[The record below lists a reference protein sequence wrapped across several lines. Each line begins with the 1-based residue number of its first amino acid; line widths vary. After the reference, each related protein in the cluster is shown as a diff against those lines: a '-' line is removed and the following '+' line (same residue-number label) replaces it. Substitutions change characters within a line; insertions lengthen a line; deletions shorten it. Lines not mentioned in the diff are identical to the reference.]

1 MPCRHGGAALRLYG
15 EQNLALC
22 GVDHGAQVHIPL
34 VKGVKPG
41 AQRVA
46 PAALLVE
53 VGKHAFG
60 AACRDRRL
68 IAEEVGRRGRKT
80 LTLCADEQAT
90 HAGLPEVVH
99 LQLVLFA
106 AVFCRNL
113 IGQAARRGFPRREV
127 GGAAFHRPAAAHGE
141 VGEGGRAVK
150 TVLVDNDLFC
160 RCRKAQQKR
169 ERRRAQKFCKQFH
182 VDFLRV
188 FSYFNCSI
196 RRAASK
202 YKKSTVSGGAFAECE
217 ERVQV
222 WCTKGNKAKNIRY
235 PVGGGGGGGRPAR
248 QGGGGGG
255 GGGRQAMRIN
265 YDCFVWGG
273 GELRWGWC
281 GGIRAG
287 RGCGSGGVG
296 GVFAPSLFTGGVT
309 GFLIAYLINMTG
321 VITVPV
327 SYFVLAGMAG
337 VMSGVMNSPLTAMFL
352 IAEITSGYSLL
363 VPLMITS
370 VTAHLTGRGMEPYSI
385 YARRLA
391 MKGDLIT
398 HNKDKAVLTLM
409 KLNKVIETD
418 LQTISIE
425 ATLGDLVKKVSRSS
439 RNIFPVIDENE
450 ALLGIVLLDDIRK
463 IMFNQDLYN
472 VTFVRDFMTTPPTIV
487 DVTDSMD
494 LVMKKFEDTG
504 AWNLPVIEEGR
515 YIGFVSKAKIFNT
528 YRRVLQHFSD
538 E

>member
-1 MPCRHGGAALRLYG
+1 
-15 EQNLALC
+15 
-22 GVDHGAQVHIPL
+22 
-34 VKGVKPG
+34 
-41 AQRVA
+41 
-46 PAALLVE
+46 
-53 VGKHAFG
+53 
-60 AACRDRRL
+60 
-68 IAEEVGRRGRKT
+68 
-80 LTLCADEQAT
+80 
-90 HAGLPEVVH
+90 
-99 LQLVLFA
+99 
-106 AVFCRNL
+106 
-113 IGQAARRGFPRREV
+113 
-127 GGAAFHRPAAAHGE
+127 
-141 VGEGGRAVK
+141 
-150 TVLVDNDLFC
+150 
-160 RCRKAQQKR
+160 
-169 ERRRAQKFCKQFH
+169 
-182 VDFLRV
+182 
-188 FSYFNCSI
+188 
-196 RRAASK
+196 
-202 YKKSTVSGGAFAECE
+202 
-217 ERVQV
+217 
-222 WCTKGNKAKNIRY
+222 
-235 PVGGGGGGGRPAR
+235 
-248 QGGGGGG
+248 
-255 GGGRQAMRIN
+255 
-265 YDCFVWGG
+265 
-273 GELRWGWC
+273 
-281 GGIRAG
+281 
-287 RGCGSGGVG
+287 
-296 GVFAPSLFTGGVT
+296 
-309 GFLIAYLINMTG
+309 
-321 VITVPV
+321 
-327 SYFVLAGMAG
+327 
-337 VMSGVMNSPLTAMFL
+337 MFL

-439 RNIFPVIDENE
+439 RNIFPVIDETE

>member
-1 MPCRHGGAALRLYG
+1 MIG
-15 EQNLALC
+15 
-22 GVDHGAQVHIPL
+22 L
-34 VKGVKPG
+34 VFIKV
-41 AQRVA
+41 VA
-46 PAALLVE
+46 T
-53 VGKHAFG
+53 AF
-60 AACRDRRL
+60 
-68 IAEEVGRRGRKT
+68 T
-80 LTLCADEQAT
+80 
-90 HAGLPEVVH
+90 
-99 LQLVLFA
+99 
-106 AVFCRNL
+106 N
-113 IGQAARRGFPRREV
+113 
-127 GGAAFHRPAAAHGE
+127 
-141 VGEGGRAVK
+141 
-150 TVLVDNDLFC
+150 
-160 RCRKAQQKR
+160 
-169 ERRRAQKFCKQFH
+169 
-182 VDFLRV
+182 
-188 FSYFNCSI
+188 
-196 RRAASK
+196 
-202 YKKSTVSGGAFAECE
+202 
-217 ERVQV
+217 
-222 WCTKGNKAKNIRY
+222 
-235 PVGGGGGGGRPAR
+235 
-248 QGGGGGG
+248 
-255 GGGRQAMRIN
+255 
-265 YDCFVWGG
+265 
-273 GELRWGWC
+273 
-281 GGIRAG
+281 
-287 RGCGSGGVG
+287 GSGGVG

-352 IAEITSGYSLL
+352 IAEITGGYSLL

>member
-1 MPCRHGGAALRLYG
+1 MPLAEPGKRAVADGIEHHGFFGAVHFFGKAVLRIAHTEAEEHATRAADVRRKVGGTAEVRVREHRTGGERAIGHGCVRRGGKRKPRQRDAAIECGHDIVLVDAHAEVVKAALCRVGTADAHRVRKRRVDHLVFGRPETIGHGKQLARAALRLYG

-60 AACRDRRL
+60 AACRDRRR

-188 FSYFNCSI
+188 FS
-196 RRAASK
+196 
-202 YKKSTVSGGAFAECE
+202 
-217 ERVQV
+217 
-222 WCTKGNKAKNIRY
+222 
-235 PVGGGGGGGRPAR
+235 
-248 QGGGGGG
+248 
-255 GGGRQAMRIN
+255 
-265 YDCFVWGG
+265 
-273 GELRWGWC
+273 
-281 GGIRAG
+281 
-287 RGCGSGGVG
+287 
-296 GVFAPSLFTGGVT
+296 
-309 GFLIAYLINMTG
+309 
-321 VITVPV
+321 
-327 SYFVLAGMAG
+327 
-337 VMSGVMNSPLTAMFL
+337 
-352 IAEITSGYSLL
+352 
-363 VPLMITS
+363 
-370 VTAHLTGRGMEPYSI
+370 
-385 YARRLA
+385 
-391 MKGDLIT
+391 
-398 HNKDKAVLTLM
+398 
-409 KLNKVIETD
+409 
-418 LQTISIE
+418 
-425 ATLGDLVKKVSRSS
+425 
-439 RNIFPVIDENE
+439 
-450 ALLGIVLLDDIRK
+450 
-463 IMFNQDLYN
+463 
-472 VTFVRDFMTTPPTIV
+472 
-487 DVTDSMD
+487 
-494 LVMKKFEDTG
+494 
-504 AWNLPVIEEGR
+504 
-515 YIGFVSKAKIFNT
+515 
-528 YRRVLQHFSD
+528 
-538 E
+538 